1 MKKVLLTI
9 PVLLTACFGFA
20 QAPCSDLFFSEYIEG
35 SSQNKAL
42 EVYNPTS
49 NVINLSNYHIY
60 RYLNGGTA
68 VNDTLVMAGF
78 LAPGATYNIVN
89 PDTVSPPNAA
99 LLAVEDTLHTVTFF
113 NGDDALAL
121 FNGTTM
127 IDIIGDVGG
136 ADPGAEWAV
145 DTGSTKEN
153 TLVRKANIFVG
164 TTNWVTGATQWDVY
178 GQNDFS
184 HYGSHTMN
192 ACSGA
197 GINDE
202 PSFEVTL
209 YPNPTTGPLTFT
221 TDNIDYSLQIFD
233 LTGKVVMSKTHLSK
247 NTQIDMS
254 GLSNGIYMVKLN
266 QGGNQ
271 LTRKIILRK

>member
-1 MKKVLLTI
+1 MKKILLSVTVFI
-9 PVLLTACFGFA
+9 SASLGFS
-20 QAPCSDLFFSEYIEG
+20 QCTDLFFSEYIEG

-42 EVYNPTS
+42 EVYNPTANS
-49 NVINLSNYHIY
+49 VDLSTYHIY

-68 VNDTLVMAGF
+68 VNDTLYLSGM

-99 LLAVEDTLHTVTFF
+99 LLSVQDTLHTVTFF

-127 IDIIGDVGG
+127 IDIIGDIGG
-136 ADPGAEWAV
+136 ADPGTEWPV

-153 TLVRKANIFVG
+153 TLVRKVNVFAG
-164 TTNWVTGATQWDVY
+164 VTSWTIGVTQWDVY

-192 ACSGA
+192 PCSTATVA
-197 GINDE
+197 GEHAWDVAI
-202 PSFEVTL
+202 F
-209 YPNPTTGPLTFT
+209 PNPTTGHL
-221 TDNIDYSLQIFD
+221 NISSEVENYSLQVFD
-233 LTGKVVMSKTHLSK
+233 LTGKAVVNRHNLSL
-247 NTQIDMS
+247 NTQIDLG
-254 GLSNGIYMVKLN
+254 GLYNGIYMVKLN
-266 QGGNQ
+266 NGANQ
-271 LTRKIILRK
+271 LTKKIILKK